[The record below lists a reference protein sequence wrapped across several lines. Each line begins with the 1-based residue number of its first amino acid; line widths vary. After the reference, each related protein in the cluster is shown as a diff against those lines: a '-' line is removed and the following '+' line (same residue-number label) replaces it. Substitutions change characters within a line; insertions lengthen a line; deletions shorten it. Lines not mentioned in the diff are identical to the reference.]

1 MIVDLNYVP
10 KGWKKIKIPKVLF
23 FQEGPG
29 VRNWQFTE
37 TGVKLLNVGNI
48 NLGKID
54 LSKTSI
60 HLSDEE
66 ANGKY
71 KHFLVDDG
79 DLLIACSGIV
89 VDNFHNK
96 IAFAKKEHLPLC
108 LNTSTM
114 RFKALNDKVDLNYF
128 KYYLQTVH
136 FTAQLR
142 KLITGSAQLNFGP
155 SHIKKIDLL
164 LPPLETQ
171 KHIAQIQD
179 DAAALRDKTEQL
191 LKEYDALA
199 QSIFLDMFGD
209 PVINPQNWEKR
220 KLKNGIINLQSGLS
234 LSGEE
239 RDLKEGEIAVL
250 KISAITTGEFINTEY
265 KVVDKTNISKFLVFP
280 KKGDLLFSRANTKE
294 KVGAIAT
301 VDRDYNNIFIP
312 DKLWRIDTNHLL
324 NKTFLKFILSHSGFR
339 YNIEKVS
346 TGTSGSMVNISM
358 SKFLKIEAPFPPI
371 DLQKQFAE
379 KIILI
384 EKQKELAKQELQE
397 SHDLFNCLLQ
407 KAFKGEL
414 V

>member
-1 MIVDLNYVP
+1 MVVDLNYIP
-10 KGWKKIKIPKVLF
+10 KGWKKVKIPKVLF

-37 TGVKLLNVGNI
+37 TGIKLLNVGNI
-48 NLGKID
+48 NNGKVN

-60 HLSDEE
+60 HLSEEE

-96 IAFAKKEHLPLC
+96 IAFAEKKHLPLC

-114 RFKALNDKVDLNYF
+114 RFKALNDEVDLNYF

-164 LPPLETQ
+164 LPPPDTQ
-171 KHIAQIQD
+171 KRIAQILD
-179 DAAALRDKTEQL
+179 DAAALRNKTEQL
-191 LKEYDALA
+191 LKEYDSLA
-199 QSIFLDMFGD
+199 QAIFLDMFGD
-209 PVINPQNWEKR
+209 PVINTKKWSTEKLKKNTSKIGSGSTPKGGKNAYHTDGITLIR
-220 KLKNGIINLQSGLS
+220 SLNIHDNYFKMKDLAFINENQANKLKNVTLEKYDVLLNITGASVARCAIVPEHLLPARVNQHVAILRPK
-234 LSGEE
+234 E
-239 RDLKEGEIAVL
+239 RILNPIFL
-250 KISAITTGEFINTEY
+250 LHLLISPNSKSKLLGVSSQGGATREAIT
-265 KVVDKTNISKFLVFP
+265 
-280 KKGDLLFSRANTKE
+280 KE
-294 KVGAIAT
+294 QLENFEI
-301 VDRDYNNIFIP
+301 IMP
-312 DKLWRIDTNHLL
+312 
-324 NKTFLKFILSHSGFR
+324 S
-339 YNIEKVS
+339 IE
-346 TGTSGSMVNISM
+346 
-358 SKFLKIEAPFPPI
+358 
-371 DLQKQFAE
+371 LQNQFAE
-379 KIILI
+379 KITLI
-384 EKQKELAKQELQE
+384 EQQKELAKQELKE
-397 SHDLFNCLLQ
+397 SEDLFNCLLQ

>member
-1 MIVDLNYVP
+1 MVVDLNYIP
-10 KGWKKIKIPKVLF
+10 KGWKKVKIPKILF

-48 NLGKID
+48 NNGKID

-60 HLSDEE
+60 HLSEEE

-96 IAFAKKEHLPLC
+96 IAFAEKEHLPLC

-114 RFKALNDKVDLNYF
+114 RFKALNDEVDLNYF

-171 KHIAQIQD
+171 KHIAQILD
-179 DAAALRDKTEQL
+179 DAAALRNKTEQL
-191 LKEYDALA
+191 IKEYDALA

-209 PVINPQNWEKR
+209 PVINPKGWSIN
-220 KLKNGIINLQSGLS
+220 KLKKITTKIGSGSTPKGGKESYFEEGISLIRSLNIHDNYFKMKDLAFIDDNQAKKLNNVTLEKDDVLLNITGASVARCTIVPENLLPARVNQHVSIL
-234 LSGEE
+234 
-239 RDLKEGEIAVL
+239 RP
-250 KISAITTGEFINTEY
+250 KISILNSVFLLHLLISPNSKSKLLGVSSQGGATREAIT
-265 KVVDKTNISKFLVFP
+265 
-280 KKGDLLFSRANTKE
+280 KE
-294 KVGAIAT
+294 QLESFEI
-301 VDRDYNNIFIP
+301 ILP
-312 DKLWRIDTNHLL
+312 E
-324 NKTFLKFILSHSGFR
+324 LKFQNHFAD
-339 YNIEKVS
+339 
-346 TGTSGSMVNISM
+346 
-358 SKFLKIEAPFPPI
+358 KIAI
-371 DLQKQFAE
+371 
-379 KIILI
+379 I
-384 EKQKELAKQELQE
+384 EKQKKLAKEELKE
-397 SHDLFNCLLQ
+397 SDDLFNCLLQ

>member
-1 MIVDLNYVP
+1 MVVDLNYVP
-10 KGWKKIKIPKVLF
+10 KGWKKVKIPKVLF

-48 NLGKID
+48 NNGKID

-60 HLSDEE
+60 HLSEVE

-71 KHFLVDDG
+71 KHFLVDEG

-96 IAFAKKEHLPLC
+96 IAFAEKEHLPLC

-114 RFKALNDKVDLNYF
+114 RFKALNDEVDLNYF

-136 FTAQLR
+136 FAAQLR

-171 KHIAQIQD
+171 KRIAQILD
-179 DAAALRDKTEQL
+179 DAAAMRDKTEQL

-209 PVINPQNWEKR
+209 PVRNPKGWEKR
-220 KLKNGIINLQSGLS
+220 KLELFGNWRSGGTPS
-234 LSGEE
+234 RSNEKYFQGNIPWVTSGELNE
-239 RDLKEGEIAVL
+239 MYIENSKESITDEALKNSSAHLITPGSLLLGMYDTAALKSSINKVDL
-250 KISAITTGEFINTEY
+250 TCNQ
-265 KVVDKTNISKFLVFP
+265 
-280 KKGDLLFSRANTKE
+280 
-294 KVGAIAT
+294 AIA
-301 VDRDYNNIFIP
+301 FA
-312 DKLWRIDTNHLL
+312 KLNENVNVLYVY
-324 NKTFLKFILSHSGFR
+324 
-339 YNIEKVS
+339 YNIQYGKEYYKSQQRGVRQKNLNLS
-346 TGTSGSMVNISM
+346 IIKNLEINY
-358 SKFLKIEAPFPPI
+358 PPI
-371 DLQKQFAE
+371 DLQNQFAE
-379 KIILI
+379 KIALI
-384 EKQKELAKQELQE
+384 ERQKELAKQELKE
-397 SHDLFNCLLQ
+397 SEDLFNCLLQ